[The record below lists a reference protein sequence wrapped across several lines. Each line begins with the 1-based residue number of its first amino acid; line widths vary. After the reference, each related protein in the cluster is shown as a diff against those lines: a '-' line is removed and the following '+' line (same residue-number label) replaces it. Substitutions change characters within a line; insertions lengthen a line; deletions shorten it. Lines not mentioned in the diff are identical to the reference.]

1 MDDYRSANS
10 ASLARLNALLD
21 RLGPNELAHRLA
33 NGWTI
38 ADVLVHLAFWDAY
51 ALSWLHGWQQGKAPQ
66 DSTNIDSINAAIT
79 SLSRSIPLESA
90 GALARKN
97 AEIIDHALEDLN
109 PALVSA
115 IEASGQKHLLFRCWH
130 RDEHL
135 QTLERELA

>member
-10 ASLARLNALLD
+10 ASLVRLNALLD
-21 RLGPNELAHRLA
+21 RLGPNLLAHKLA

-51 ALSWLHGWQQGKAPQ
+51 ALSWLHGWQQGNAPQ
-66 DSTNIDSINAAIT
+66 DTTNIHSINAAVT

-90 GALARKN
+90 ATLVRQN

-109 PALVSA
+109 PELASA
-115 IEASGQKHLLFRCWH
+115 IEASGKKHLLFRCWH

-135 QTLERELA
+135 QILERELA